1 MDSDSANPQCRA
13 KITRK
18 TDPCFI
24 SDESMVRLPNDSPD
38 GTRFTRRRI
47 KRALAVR
54 ILLWASLS
62 LPVLA
67 LIFVLRGCT

>member
-1 MDSDSANPQCRA
+1 
-13 KITRK
+13 
-18 TDPCFI
+18 
-24 SDESMVRLPNDSPD
+24 MVRLPNDSPD